1 MELIKSK
8 ERVQK
13 YGEVFTPQWVVE
25 KMCDELSDEAWKPE
39 TTFLEPSCGEGIFI
53 LEILRRKFENCKT
66 RKDYRTALKSV
77 YGFEIQADNVKI
89 TIENVIN
96 LCKKYFKI
104 SQSDIEIINDHIIM
118 CDGLKIMRMLN
129 EEQKQTETGK
139 TAQATG
145 NKEGQAVQPV
155 DSEILQHDRGV

>member
-25 KMCDELSDEAWKPE
+25 KMCDELPDEAWKSE
-39 TTFLEPSCGEGIFI
+39 TTFLEPSCGEGVFI

-66 RKDYRTALKSV
+66 KKDYRTALKSV

-118 CDGLKIMRMLN
+118 CDGLKIMRMLAETENWNKRGADNAKMDGGADN
-129 EEQKQTETGK
+129 E
-139 TAQATG
+139 
-145 NKEGQAVQPV
+145 NY
-155 DSEILQHDRGV
+155 

>member
-25 KMCDELSDEAWKPE
+25 KMCDELPDEAWKPE
-39 TTFLEPSCGEGIFI
+39 TTFLEPSCGEGVFI

-129 EEQKQTETGK
+129 EEQKQTETNK
-139 TAQATG
+139 TETEETHKAET
-145 NKEGQAVQPV
+145 VQSV
-155 DSEILQHDRGV
+155 GVQIF

>member
-25 KMCDELSDEAWKPE
+25 KMCDELPDEAWKPE
-39 TTFLEPSCGEGIFI
+39 TTFLEPSCGEGVFI

-66 RKDYRTALKSV
+66 RKDYSTAIKSV

-118 CDGLKIMRMLN
+118 CDGLKIMRMLAETENWNKRGADNAKMDGGADN
-129 EEQKQTETGK
+129 E
-139 TAQATG
+139 
-145 NKEGQAVQPV
+145 NY
-155 DSEILQHDRGV
+155 

>member
-25 KMCDELSDEAWKPE
+25 KMCDELPDEAWKPE
-39 TTFLEPSCGEGIFI
+39 TTFLEPSCGEGVFI

-96 LCKKYFKI
+96 LYKKYFKI

-129 EEQKQTETGK
+129 EEQKQTETNK
-139 TAQATG
+139 TETEENQKT
-145 NKEGQAVQPV
+145 
-155 DSEILQHDRGV
+155 

>member
-25 KMCDELSDEAWKPE
+25 KMCDELPDEAWKLE
-39 TTFLEPSCGEGIFI
+39 TTFLEPTCGEGVFI
-53 LEILRRKFENCKT
+53 VEILKRKFQNCKT
-66 RKDYRTALKSV
+66 KKDYTTAIKSV

-104 SQSDIEIINDHIIM
+104 SHSDIEIINDHIIM
-118 CDGLKIMRMLN
+118 CDSLKIMRMFA
-129 EEQKQTETGK
+129 ETENW
-139 TAQATG
+139 
-145 NKEGQAVQPV
+145 NKRGADNAKMDGGADG
-155 DSEILQHDRGV
+155 DSM